1 MWKNKIESILDGI
14 KGRRVLVVGD
24 VMLDH
29 FVRGEVN
36 RISPEAPVPVVR
48 VTSESDMP
56 GAAANVAMNL
66 ASLGAEPVMIGAIGN
81 DSDGAHLKD
90 LLTKAGVDCSGLIV
104 SESIHTTRKVRI
116 IARSQHVVRV
126 DWDGIIREDDTV
138 HEKLYAA
145 VRELAP
151 TCEVLILQDYNKGL
165 CDKALNETMA
175 ASGKP
180 LLVDP
185 NRYCATPYIG
195 SFATPNLEEALILS
209 GYTPKGAPVEELS
222 NIAEAFFKRHNVKSL
237 VITLSE
243 HGIAL
248 CERGGAVKRAKAAT
262 LRGVFDVSGAG
273 DTVVAVLGAALAAG
287 ASPWD
292 ACQIAN
298 IAGGIVVGKSGTA
311 STTIEELRANL
322 PETEN

>member
-1 MWKNKIESILDGI
+1 MWKNKVENILAGI
-14 KGRRVLVVGD
+14 KGCRVLVVGD

-66 ASLGAEPVMIGAIGN
+66 ASLGAVPVMVGAIGN
-81 DSDGAHLKD
+81 DADGSHLKD

-104 SESIHTTRKVRI
+104 DENIHTTRKVRI

-126 DWDGIIREDDTV
+126 DWDGIVSEDDAV
-138 HEKLYAA
+138 HASLLKACEKL
-145 VRELAP
+145 AP
-151 TCEVLILQDYNKGL
+151 SCDVLILQDYNKGL
-165 CDKALNETMA
+165 CGKELNDTLA
-175 ASGKP
+175 RSGKP

-185 NRYCATPYIG
+185 NRYCKEPYSG
-195 SFATPNLEEALILS
+195 TLATPNLEEALILS
-209 GYTPKGAPVEELS
+209 GYKPKGQPVDELS
-222 NIAEAFFKRHNVKSL
+222 GIAEAFFARHSVNSL

-248 CERGGAVKRAKAAT
+248 CERSGEIKRAKAAT

-273 DTVVAVLGAALAAG
+273 DTVVAVLAASLAAG
-287 ASPWD
+287 GELWD
-292 ACQIAN
+292 ACRIAN

-311 STTIEELRANL
+311 STTVEELKSNL
-322 PETEN
+322 PND

>member
-1 MWKNKIESILDGI
+1 MWKNKIENILDGI
-14 KGRRVLVVGD
+14 AGRRVLVVGD

-66 ASLGAEPVMIGAIGN
+66 ASLGAQPVMVGAIGN
-81 DSDGAHLKD
+81 DADGAHLKD

-126 DWDGIIREDDTV
+126 DWDGIIKEEDTV

-151 TCEVLILQDYNKGL
+151 KCEVLILQDYNKGL
-165 CDKALNETMA
+165 CDHALNETMA

-209 GYTPKGAPVEELS
+209 GYTPKGAPVKELPLL
-222 NIAEAFFKRHNVKSL
+222 AEAFFKRHNVKSL
-237 VITLSE
+237 VVTLSE

-248 CERGGAVKRAKAAT
+248 CERSGAVKRAKAAT
-262 LRGVFDVSGAG
+262 KRGVFDVSGAG
-273 DTVVAVLGAALAAG
+273 DTVIAALTLAIAAG
-287 ASPWD
+287 FPLPD
-292 ACQIAN
+292 AARFAN
-298 IAGGIVVGKSGTA
+298 VAAGVVVGKLGTA
-311 STTIEELRANL
+311 TATPDELRAYAASVKK
-322 PETEN
+322 

>member
-1 MWKNKIESILDGI
+1 MWKNKIENILDGI

-66 ASLGAEPVMIGAIGN
+66 ASLGAQPVMVGAIGN
-81 DSDGAHLKD
+81 DADGAHLRD

-104 SESIHTTRKVRI
+104 DENIHTTRKVRI

-126 DWDGIIREDDTV
+126 DWDGIIREEDTV

-151 TCEVLILQDYNKGL
+151 KCEVLILQDYNKGL
-165 CDKALNETMA
+165 CDHALNETMA

-185 NRYCATPYIG
+185 NRYSLMPYIG

-209 GYTPKGAPVEELS
+209 GYTPKGAPVEELPL
-222 NIAEAFFKRHNVKSL
+222 IAEAFFKRHNVKSL
-237 VITLSE
+237 VVTLSE

-248 CERGGAVKRAKAAT
+248 CERSGAVKRAKAAT
-262 LRGVFDVSGAG
+262 KRGVFDVSGAG

-292 ACQIAN
+292 ACQLAN

-311 STTIEELRANL
+311 STTIEELRSNL

>member
-1 MWKNKIESILDGI
+1 MRKNKIEETLDRMA
-14 KGRRVLVVGD
+14 GRRVLVAGD

-66 ASLGAEPVMIGAIGN
+66 ASLGAVPVMVGAIG
-81 DSDGAHLKD
+81 DDADGAHLKD

-104 SESIHTTRKVRI
+104 DPNIHTTRKVRI

-126 DWDGIIREDDTV
+126 DWDGVIKDGDNV
-138 HEKLYAA
+138 HEKLYHTAK
-145 VRELAP
+145 ELSS

-165 CDKALNETMA
+165 CDQALNEA
-175 ASGKP
+175 LASSGKT

-185 NRYCATPYIG
+185 NRYCATPYSG
-195 SFATPNLEEALILS
+195 TFATPNLEEALILS
-209 GYTPKGAPVEELS
+209 GYTPKTSALEELDRV
-222 NIAEAFFKRHNVKSL
+222 AEAFFRRHNVESL

-248 CERGGAVKRAKAAT
+248 CERSGAVMRAKAAT

-292 ACQIAN
+292 ACQLAN
-298 IAGGIVVGKSGTA
+298 VAGGIVVGKSGTA
-311 STTIEELRANL
+311 STTIEELRQNL
-322 PETEN
+322 PNMEN

>member
-1 MWKNKIESILDGI
+1 MNNIPNILDGMA
-14 KGRRVLVVGD
+14 GRRVLVVGD

-66 ASLGAEPVMIGAIGN
+66 ASLGAVPVMVGAIGN
-81 DSDGAHLKD
+81 DADGSHLRD

-104 SESIHTTRKVRI
+104 SEEIHTTRKVRI

-126 DWDGIIREDDTV
+126 DWDGIIKNEDKV
-138 HEKLYAA
+138 HEKLYHTAQ
-145 VRELAP
+145 ELSS
-151 TCEVLILQDYNKGL
+151 TCDVLILQDYNKGL
-165 CDKALNETMA
+165 CDKALNDALA
-175 ASGKP
+175 ASGKT

-185 NRYCATPYIG
+185 NRYCKEPYSG
-195 SFATPNLEEALILS
+195 TFATPNLEEALILS
-209 GYTPKGAPVEELS
+209 GYTPKGAPVDELE
-222 NIAEAFFKRHNVKSL
+222 NIAQAFFRRHNIESL

-248 CERGGAVKRAKAAT
+248 CERSGSVKRAKAAT

-273 DTVVAVLGAALAAG
+273 DTVVAVLAAALAAG

-292 ACQIAN
+292 ACKLAN
-298 IAGGIVVGKSGTA
+298 VAGVIVVGKSGTA
-311 STTIEELRANL
+311 STTIEELRQNINNM
-322 PETEN
+322 EN

>member
-1 MWKNKIESILDGI
+1 MNNFQNILEGMA
-14 KGRRVLVVGD
+14 GRRVLVVGD

-66 ASLGAEPVMIGAIGN
+66 ASLGAVPVMVGAIGN
-81 DSDGAHLKD
+81 DADGSHLKD
-90 LLTKAGVDCSGLIV
+90 LLTRSGVDCSGLIV
-104 SESIHTTRKVRI
+104 SKEIHTTRKVRI

-126 DWDGIIREDDTV
+126 DWDGIIKNEDNV
-138 HEKLYAA
+138 HEKLYNTAK
-145 VRELAP
+145 ELSS
-151 TCEVLILQDYNKGL
+151 TCDVLILQDYNKGL
-165 CDKALNETMA
+165 CDKALNETLSA
-175 ASGKP
+175 TGKP

-185 NRYCATPYIG
+185 NRYCKDPYSG
-195 SFATPNLEEALILS
+195 TFATPNLEEALILS
-209 GYTPKGAPVEELS
+209 GYTPKGSPVEELDQ
-222 NIAEAFFKRHNVKSL
+222 IAQAFFKRHNIESL

-248 CERGGAVKRAKAAT
+248 CERSGSVKRAKAAT

-292 ACQIAN
+292 ACKLAN
-298 IAGGIVVGKSGTA
+298 VAGGIVVGKSGTA
-311 STTIEELRANL
+311 STTIEELRQNL
-322 PETEN
+322 PSMEN